1 MHNISNDYRREVV
14 QSGRVFK
21 LKGKIDFADG
31 TTMELT
37 GNDFIQKGFAIKDDT
52 ANSSAFG
59 CGNMIAKQIDL
70 ILNNNTG
77 KFSDKDFE
85 DAVIYIQ
92 YGLVVHQSYTG
103 STIEYLSYGP
113 FTADSADV
121 RGRNIKVTAYDYMEK
136 FDRPYDPTSAVY
148 PATLKDIVYH
158 ACLDCGVV
166 PLNNDD
172 FNNSDYVVQAAPDG
186 EANTYRDVVSAALQI
201 AGYNGRFDEN
211 GKFYLQWYDLENPVW
226 TFSNISQ
233 FAVSDTVITGVQIS
247 SEVEVKQDDGNT
259 KKEKKDFLYGT
270 DEYAVKISSNILI
283 SGDPTAA
290 LNKLGPRLVGMRF
303 RTFDAQLRSV
313 PVLEAG
319 DCILLKDRLGN
330 EYKSIL
336 TSISMTVG
344 SKEKFSCSAATKA
357 TNAVT
362 RFSDSAKA
370 EAAAKKQAQ
379 NEISYYDTYAKQFAA
394 MASAT
399 VGYYTTEVTQDDGSV
414 ILYSHDKPKLEDSK
428 NVWKK
433 TGLVVAVSNN
443 GPNGPW
449 HGLDKDGNAVLNDIA
464 AKNIIADKVRAGKL
478 TSDDGTLSIDLGNSE
493 LSMKL
498 EDGSK
503 VVIGKDGF
511 YNMFGKSKNEYF
523 HLIHKET
530 FHGNDTYENGAYS
543 WSFYLPDE
551 FKGKNVQVMGFIEY
565 LVCPGG
571 TFLRDIGVSPVYDSE
586 TNRVDVSVRA
596 LQDIPNGSSS
606 GHPMWIRASVIAIA

>member
-270 DEYAVKISSNILI
+270 DEYAIKISSNILI

-290 LNKLGPRLVGMRF
+290 LSKLGPRLVGMRF

-313 PVLEAG
+313 PALEAG
-319 DCILLKDRLGN
+319 DCVLLKDRLGN

-511 YNMFGKSKNEYF
+511 YNMFGTSKNEYF
-523 HLIHKET
+523 HLIYTEDFEASEFNDLGLAYHNFTLPEEFEGKDVTVIGSIRGILSPADCCLKDFSIGWAYVKENRT
-530 FHGNDTYENGAYS
+530 IMASLSVDCY
-543 WSFYLPDE
+543 
-551 FKGKNVQVMGFIEY
+551 NVLSGSRANPYRV
-565 LVCPGG
+565 
-571 TFLRDIGVSPVYDSE
+571 PV
-586 TNRVDVSVRA
+586 NIIVLA
-596 LQDIPNGSSS
+596 
-606 GHPMWIRASVIAIA
+606 